1 MEPLAEAGSKVPFI
15 AYWKGKINPN
25 VSNEIISQIDLLNSI
40 STIVGIDYKSKDGVD
55 LSNLILNNEG
65 KGRKELIVEA
75 STKTAYRKEDWVLI
89 PPYNGRE
96 IHKEVNIELG
106 NSKDFKLYNL
116 AKDPSQRENLSKKE
130 PEKLKEMVSSF
141 VKIRGKNFSNIK
153 NLVLE

>member
-1 MEPLAEAGSKVPFI
+1 M
-15 AYWKGKINPN
+15 
-25 VSNEIISQIDLLNSI
+25 
-40 STIVGIDYKSKDGVD
+40 
-55 LSNLILNNEG
+55 
-65 KGRKELIVEA
+65 
-75 STKTAYRKEDWVLI
+75 I

-116 AKDPSQRENLSKKE
+116 AKDPSQRENLSEKE